1 MSSEVVTESA
11 AKGSNLAKQIPEPEN
26 ETARAIYEAAE
37 VIAEAA
43 REPGTVKKPLPLA
56 T

>member
-1 MSSEVVTESA
+1 VWA
-11 AKGSNLAKQIPEPEN
+11 EPEN
-26 ETARAIYEAAE
+26 VTAQAIYEVAE
-37 VIAEAA
+37 AITEAA